1 LRGLTG
7 AVGLTDGSGIG
18 LSVSG
23 NTLTFSN
30 TGVLSFNGLTGAVT
44 GVTTGIANTFG
55 PLQSFTNGI
64 SAAGGTFSALT
75 RFNAGISA
83 AGATFTGPV
92 NLTNT
97 LLINGTQGS
106 NNQVLTSTGS
116 GITWATPAGGGGGVD
131 EAFVIAMATVL

>member
-1 LRGLTG
+1 MVNAPQTLQFNPTTFVTTTVILPDFSTTLAGLTG
-7 AVGLTDGSGIG
+7 TQTFTGTK
-18 LSVSG
+18 
-23 NTLTFSN
+23 TFS
-30 TGVLSFNGLTGAVT
+30 T
-44 GVTTGIANTFG
+44 
-55 PLQSFTNGI
+55 PTN
-64 SAAGGTFSALT
+64 
-75 RFNAGISA
+75 FNAGISSA
-83 AGATFTGPV
+83 GGTFGALTRFTAGISASGATFSGPV